1 MSDGKNY
8 MLVNPYIEGNIQ
20 KVFQADN
27 SLNAAKKA
35 YDAMSKYFNN
45 SIHNFKFTLLKLK
58 SDAVDSE
65 QVNVDLKQYGG
76 NKRSEGNSRFNNNN
90 FSHFIVNEKINSNNE
105 VSFHINKFNGSI
117 NNLSNLVNNVMKL
130 QKKFKKAKTNGVALN
145 QLSESLGSE
154 VSTESSDSIQAGGKK
169 KSKYDNDDDD
179 EEDDSPDYYVK
190 KSYYYDPITYWYYT
204 PAVYPLDLLYIPT
217 FTTPLSFPY
226 VVDLNPSFVVTY
238 P

>member
-1 MSDGKNY
+1 MSEEKNY

-20 KVFQADN
+20 KVFKADN
-27 SLNAAKKA
+27 SLNAAKMA
-35 YDAMSKYFNN
+35 YGAISKYFNN

-58 SDAVDSE
+58 SDAVNSE
-65 QVNVDLKQYGG
+65 QINIDLKQYGG
-76 NKRSEGNSRFNNNN
+76 SNNSRFNTNN
-90 FSHFIVNEKINSNNE
+90 FSHFIVNEKLNSE
-105 VSFHINKFNGSI
+105 GKVSFNINKFNGNV
-117 NNLSNLVNNVMKL
+117 NNLSHLVNNVMRL

-154 VSTESSDSIQAGGKK
+154 VSSESSDSISQDGGKK
-169 KSKYDNDDDD
+169 KSKYDDD
-179 EEDDSPDYYVK
+179 EEDDEDSPDYYVK
-190 KSYYYDPITYWYYT
+190 KSYYYEPITYWYYT
-204 PAVYPLDLLYIPT
+204 PAVYPLDLLYLPT

>member
-45 SIHNFKFTLLKLK
+45 SIHNIKFTLLKLK
-58 SDAVDSE
+58 SDAVNSE
-65 QVNVDLKQYGG
+65 QVNIDLKQYGG
-76 NKRSEGNSRFNNNN
+76 DNGNRFNTNN
-90 FSHFIVNEKINSNNE
+90 FSHFTVNEKISSNGE
-105 VSFHINKFNGSI
+105 VSFNINKFNGTT

-154 VSTESSDSIQAGGKK
+154 VSSESSDSISQDGGKK
-169 KSKYDNDDDD
+169 HSKHSKYDEDE

-190 KSYYYDPITYWYYT
+190 KSYYYEPITYWYYT
-204 PAVYPLDLLYIPT
+204 PAVYPLDLLYLPT

-226 VVDLNPSFVVTY
+226 VVDLNPSFVVSY

>member
-1 MSDGKNY
+1 MSNGKNY

-27 SLNAAKKA
+27 SLTAAKMA

-58 SDAVDSE
+58 SEAVNSE
-65 QVNVDLKQYGG
+65 QVNIDLKQYGG
-76 NKRSEGNSRFNNNN
+76 NNNNNNRFNNNN

-105 VSFHINKFNGSI
+105 VTFNINKFSGTI
-117 NNLSNLVNNVMKL
+117 NNLSNLVNNVTKL

-145 QLSESLGSE
+145 QLSESLSTE
-154 VSTESSDSIQAGGKK
+154 VSIESSDSISQNGGKK
-169 KSKYDNDDDD
+169 KNKSKYDDDD

-204 PAVYPLDLLYIPT
+204 PAIYPLDLLYLPT

>member
-1 MSDGKNY
+1 MPDGKNY
-8 MLVNPYIEGNIQ
+8 MLANPYIEGNIQ

-27 SLNAAKKA
+27 SLSAAKKA

-58 SDAVDSE
+58 SDAVNSE

-76 NKRSEGNSRFNNNN
+76 KNNNRFNTNN
-90 FSHFIVNEKINSNNE
+90 FSHFIVNEKTNSNGE
-105 VSFHINKFNGSI
+105 VSFNINKFNGTV
-117 NNLSNLVNNVMKL
+117 NNLSNLVNNVMRL
-130 QKKFKKAKTNGVALN
+130 QKKFKNAKNNGVALN

-154 VSTESSDSIQAGGKK
+154 VSSETSDSISQDGGKK
-169 KSKYDNDDDD
+169 HSKYDEDE

-190 KSYYYDPITYWYYT
+190 KSYYYEPITYWYYT
-204 PAVYPLDLLYIPT
+204 PAVYPLDLLYLPT